1 MKAFNEFAE
10 KQFQRAGLIL
20 LFDGEVGCQKRQP
33 RRAQL
38 NRYPDF
44 GFNLAPAFPIPIF
57 GLSGSGSL
65 YPVTVAQPSPIL
77 TGFPGI

>member
-1 MKAFNEFAE
+1 MKAFNEVAE

-20 LFDGEVGCQKRQP
+20 LFDGEVGCRKRQP

-44 GFNLAPAFPIPIF
+44 GFDLAPAFPVDRPVAMGVCIP
-57 GLSGSGSL
+57 
-65 YPVTVAQPSPIL
+65 
-77 TGFPGI
+77 